1 MEVEERKHKE
11 YLLVIPG
18 RLPGLNEYISAE
30 RSNRYK
36 GAKLKRESEDI
47 VVLAIRKCLNGIKIR
62 SPVRMEYVWYE
73 KDKRRDCDN
82 ITFGRKVIQDAL
94 VNTEVLK
101 DDGWKHVVGFSD
113 RFEVDKENPRIEVLI
128 KEIK

>member
-1 MEVEERKHKE
+1 MENKE

-30 RSNRYK
+30 RANRYK

-47 VVLAIRKCLNGIKIR
+47 VVLAIRNCLRGIHIR
-62 SPVRMEYVWYE
+62 SPVRMDYSWFE

-94 VNTEVLK
+94 VSTGVLK

-113 RFEVDKENPRIEVLI
+113 RFEVDAKNPRIEVLI
-128 KEIK
+128 KEV